1 MIPKSGNR
9 FPAFAKP
16 ASAGEGRSEKI
27 MLKKNDMS
35 RPVLYY
41 VRHGQTDWNFER
53 RLQGQHDIPLN
64 ALGRKQAVQCG
75 RILRDLFARD
85 NRSAGD
91 FDYCASPLG
100 RARVTMELMRA
111 ELGLDPETYRTDARL
126 MEMSFGRWEGFTAA
140 ELQVREAPALA
151 ARERDKWNFA
161 LPGGES
167 YAQLLVRIRA
177 WYETVARDAVVAAHG
192 GVARAL
198 IAHLGISMPEDAAID
213 DIGQGVVYV
222 FDGSKMTCHS

>member
-1 MIPKSGNR
+1 MP
-9 FPAFAKP
+9 
-16 ASAGEGRSEKI
+16 
-27 MLKKNDMS
+27 

-64 ALGRKQAVQCG
+64 ALGREQAVRCG
-75 RILRDLFARD
+75 RILSDLLARD
-85 NRSAGD
+85 GGKPED
-91 FDYCASPLG
+91 FDYCASPLS

-111 ELGLDPETYRTDARL
+111 ELGLDPEVYRTDARL
-126 MEMSFGRWEGFTAA
+126 MEMSFGRWEGFTVD
-140 ELQVREAPALA
+140 ELRKREAPALA

-167 YAQLLVRIRA
+167 YAQLAVRVSG
-177 WYETVARDAVVAAHG
+177 WYESIAHDSVIAAHG

-198 IAHLGISMPEDAAID
+198 IGHLGIALPENAAID

-222 FDGSKMTCHS
+222 FAGNTMARYA

>member
-1 MIPKSGNR
+1 MP
-9 FPAFAKP
+9 
-16 ASAGEGRSEKI
+16 
-27 MLKKNDMS
+27 

-64 ALGRKQAVQCG
+64 ALGRTQAAQCG

-85 NRSAGD
+85 GRKPGD

-100 RARVTMELMRA
+100 RARVTMELLRA
-111 ELGLDPETYRTDARL
+111 ELDLDPEAYRTDLRL
-126 MEMSFGRWEGFTAA
+126 MEMSFGRWEGFTVD
-140 ELQVREAPALA
+140 ELRKREAPALA
-151 ARERDKWNFA
+151 ARDRDKWNFA

-167 YAQLLVRIRA
+167 YAQLMVRVRG
-177 WYETVARDAVVAAHG
+177 WYETIERDTVVAAHG

-198 IAHLGISMPEDAAID
+198 IGHLGIALPEDAAID

-222 FDGSKMTCHS
+222 FAGNGMARYA

>member
-1 MIPKSGNR
+1 M
-9 FPAFAKP
+9 
-16 ASAGEGRSEKI
+16 
-27 MLKKNDMS
+27 
-35 RPVLYY
+35 PVLYY
-41 VRHGQTDWNFER
+41 VRHGQTDWNMER

-64 ALGRKQAVQCG
+64 AVGRGQAVHCG

-85 NRSAGD
+85 RRRAGD
-91 FDYCASPLG
+91 FDYCSSPLG
-100 RARVTMELMRA
+100 RARETMELMRA
-111 ELGLDPETYRTDARL
+111 ELNLDPHAYKTDARL

-140 ELQVREAPALA
+140 ELKVREASALA

-167 YAQLLVRIRA
+167 YARLVLRVRT
-177 WYETVARDAVVAAHG
+177 WYESVERDAIVSAHG

-198 IAHLGISMPEDAAID
+198 IAHLGVALPEQAAVD

-222 FDGSKMTCHS
+222 FNGNQLTRYA